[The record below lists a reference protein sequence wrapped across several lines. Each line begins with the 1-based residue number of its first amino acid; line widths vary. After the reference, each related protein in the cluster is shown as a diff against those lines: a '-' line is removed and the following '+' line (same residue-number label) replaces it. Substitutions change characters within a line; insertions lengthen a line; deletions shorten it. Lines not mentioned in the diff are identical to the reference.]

1 LLLDLDGFKQIND
14 RHGHAAGDRVLEAV
28 AARLSMAVREA
39 DTVARMG
46 GDEFVILLSE
56 VGHVDDA
63 VRVADKIHDSI
74 CEPIVDGSTLHT
86 VGTSIGISVFPDH
99 GETPDALLHRAD
111 HAMYHGKGRGGN
123 TTRIYDT
130 GSLN

>member
-1 LLLDLDGFKQIND
+1 
-14 RHGHAAGDRVLEAV
+14 
-28 AARLSMAVREA
+28 
-39 DTVARMG
+39 
-46 GDEFVILLSE
+46 
-56 VGHVDDA
+56 
-63 VRVADKIHDSI
+63 
-74 CEPIVDGSTLHT
+74 VDGSTLHT

-111 HAMYHGKGRGGN
+111 RAMYHGKGRGGN